1 MLNQL
6 FEKFFNTIPNT
17 LAILIVVGLALLA
30 LVLAILL
37 SFLLI
42 RAILR
47 IPWKPQTVKKFL
59 KIENEGNVSE
69 KFFLKIIVPQDD
81 IKIECCLDGY
91 ALPVAPPMAVK
102 KSVTSIETFNKVDA
116 LLITRDD
123 STPVKVAQTAPVNPE
138 DKKKL
143 ADSAE
148 ALKKKSKKG
157 MGFVRLFS
165 GIIGT
170 LGSLIPG
177 SAGRS
182 LKQKSTDMQKRMQ
195 DVDTKMQMPEQKLKS
210 VDHLKGQMNQIK
222 PGSKDNK
229 PEANQSEPF
238 SVASQY
244 SLAETQP
251 QAAVAT
257 GKIITEEDVL
267 VSTGYLQTPPLTPDN
282 EHVLEVSCKPVH
294 RYRSGDYTLE
304 VLVRQDQPEKI
315 FSDLSETKVLGKILI
330 QRLSP
335 IFWILSFFMV
345 LSVVVVNTTWAV
357 LFINWMAK
365 FVV

>member
-1 MLNQL
+1 MLNSL
-6 FEKFFNTIPNT
+6 LEKFFNTIPNT
-17 LAILIVVGLALLA
+17 LAILIVFGLALLA
-30 LVLAILL
+30 LILSILL

-42 RAILR
+42 RSILR
-47 IPWKPQTVKKFL
+47 IPWKLQTVKKFL

-69 KFFLKIIVPQDD
+69 KFFLKIIVPQNEL
-81 IKIECCLDGY
+81 KVECYLDGY
-91 ALPVAPPMAVK
+91 ELPDAPPMAVK
-102 KSVTSIETFNKVDA
+102 KLATSIETHDKVDP
-116 LLITRDD
+116 LLVTQDV
-123 STPVKVAQTAPVNPE
+123 STAVKVEQTATVNPE

-143 ADSAE
+143 ADLAE

-182 LKQKSTDMQKRMQ
+182 LKLKSTDMQKRMQ

-210 VDHLKGQMNQIK
+210 VDHLKGQVNQVN
-222 PGSKDNK
+222 PGSKGSK
-229 PEANQSEPF
+229 PEANRSEPF
-238 SVASQY
+238 SVAPQY

-251 QAAVAT
+251 QPSGAIRKV
-257 GKIITEEDVL
+257 IQEEDIL
-267 VSTGYLQTPPLTPDN
+267 ISTGYMQTPPLAPDN
-282 EHVLEVSCKPVH
+282 EHVLEVSFKPVH
-294 RYRSGDYTLE
+294 RYRTGDYTLE
-304 VLVRQDQPEKI
+304 VLVKLDQPEKF
-315 FSDLSETKVLGKILI
+315 FSDLAETKVLGKILI

-335 IFWILSFFMV
+335 VFWILSFFMV

-357 LFINWMAK
+357 LFINWIAK